1 MSPEKNPTGT
11 LQVSDPPMCCSE
23 GVCGPT
29 AGPVLAPFA
38 ADLEW
43 LGQEGVKVERL
54 NLAQQPDA
62 CVNNPSV
69 KQAIEQDGNQGLP
82 LILARGKIVSRGVY
96 PSHDELA
103 SFVGLAVT
111 EPVSVYS
118 PAVAELVAIGAA
130 IAANCEPCF
139 KYHYAQAK
147 QLGVSPRDMARA
159 VAMAQAVKEA
169 RARAMLGLAERYLGC
184 SVSPQNADA
193 PGEGTCCS
201 PTTIDGSSKCC

>member
-11 LQVSDPPMCCSE
+11 LQVHDPPMRFSD

-29 AGPVLAPFA
+29 ADPVLARFE

-54 NLAQQPDA
+54 NLAQRPDA

-82 LILARGKIVSRGVY
+82 LILAGGKIVSRGVY
-96 PSHDELA
+96 PNRDELA
-103 SFVGLAVT
+103 SFVALAFT

-118 PAVAELVAIGAA
+118 PAVAELVAVGAA
-130 IAANCEPCF
+130 IAANREPCF

-147 QLGVSPRDMARA
+147 QLGVFPREMAHA
-159 VAMAQAVKEA
+159 VAMAQAVKKA
-169 RARAMLGLAERYLGC
+169 PARAMLGLAKRYLGC
-184 SVSPQNADA
+184 SVSPQDA
-193 PGEGTCCS
+193 GAAGEGTCCS